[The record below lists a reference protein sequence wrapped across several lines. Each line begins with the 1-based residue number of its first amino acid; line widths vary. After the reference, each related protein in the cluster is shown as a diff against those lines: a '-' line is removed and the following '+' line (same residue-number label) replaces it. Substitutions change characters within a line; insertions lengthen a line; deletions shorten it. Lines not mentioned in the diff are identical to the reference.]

1 MLLSELALDEELELS
16 DDADELDEELDEELE
31 DAFDEELELSEDELE
46 LSEDELLFAVF
57 AVAAACVY
65 VDKTFCN
72 VESLIFTLA
81 LPNSSPT
88 IA

>member
-1 MLLSELALDEELELS
+1 MSSELELESELELSDEADELESELEEASDEELELS
-16 DDADELDEELDEELE
+16 ADELF
-31 DAFDEELELSEDELE
+31 FDVL
-46 LSEDELLFAVF
+46 

-72 VESLIFTLA
+72 VESLMFTFA

>member
-31 DAFDEELELSEDELE
+31 LSEDEL
-46 LSEDELLFAVF
+46 VF

>member
-16 DDADELDEELDEELE
+16 DDADELDEELDDELE
-31 DAFDEELELSEDELE
+31 DASDEELE

-72 VESLIFTLA
+72 VGSLIFTLA

>member
-31 DAFDEELELSEDELE
+31 DASDEELE
-46 LSEDELLFAVF
+46 LSEDELLFAVL

>member
-31 DAFDEELELSEDELE
+31 DEELE

>member
-16 DDADELDEELDEELE
+16 DDADELDEELE
-31 DAFDEELELSEDELE
+31 DASDEELE

>member
-16 DDADELDEELDEELE
+16 DDADELDEELE
-31 DAFDEELELSEDELE
+31 DASDEELELSEDELE

>member
-16 DDADELDEELDEELE
+16 DDAEELDVELDEELDEELE
-31 DAFDEELELSEDELE
+31 DASDEELE

-57 AVAAACVY
+57 AVAAASVY